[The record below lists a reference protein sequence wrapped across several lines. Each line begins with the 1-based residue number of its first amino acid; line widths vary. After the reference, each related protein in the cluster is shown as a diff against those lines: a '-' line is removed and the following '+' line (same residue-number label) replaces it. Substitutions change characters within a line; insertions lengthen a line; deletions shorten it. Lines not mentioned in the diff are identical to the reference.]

1 MCFLVPVNALW
12 VRVIKPAPIPKT
24 KKKNTPLYAQAPKES
39 KNNFRE
45 LWNHSQ
51 RCSVFFFGGCAGLVN
66 LLFFFVFFNV
76 LNADKILMK
85 KQWPGSQ
92 CIKIS
97 IYGALCSLSMN
108 NHSGTGCRSQKE
120 AVKAR
125 GCARE
130 TEAPGLSKK
139 WLLGA
144 LFAFPMTHSPC
155 LWLGS
160 ADLCIWYV

>member
-24 KKKNTPLYAQAPKES
+24 KKTHHCMHRHQKNQKTIFGNYGTTRNVVL
-39 KNNFRE
+39 
-45 LWNHSQ
+45 
-51 RCSVFFFGGCAGLVN
+51 FFFGGCAGLVN

-160 ADLCIWYV
+160 VDLCIWYV